1 MNTIVLVA
9 FLFSVT
15 FTTAHSLSCLPCDMQ
30 KCTPEGKLLRK
41 CKGGLVIGICR
52 CCKVCAKII
61 GEECGGL
68 FSIDGTCDVGL
79 ECITYDPETGL
90 SSLDQKGICVPKMT
104 YG

>member
-1 MNTIVLVA
+1 MNTFVLVA

-30 KCTPEGKLLRK
+30 RCTPKYKLK
-41 CKGGLVIGICR
+41 CKGGLVNDVCG
-52 CCKVCAKII
+52 CCKTCAKII
-61 GEECGGL
+61 GEECGGV
-68 FSIDGTCDVGL
+68 FGIYGTCDDGL